1 MENEIQDFGIKK
13 VSLRMNFDAE
23 MDLIHSESEIY
34 PKTALLADIGGAT
47 GLFLG
52 LSVVGFIEKI
62 GVLAF
67 FIMKKCFLSGRR
79 NKIVVESKCI
89 ETSDIHFLWQTA
101 RLV

>member
-1 MENEIQDFGIKK
+1 MENEIKDFGIKK
-13 VSLRMNFDAE
+13 VSLRINFDAE
-23 MDLIHSESEIY
+23 MDLVHSESEIY

-52 LSVVGFIEKI
+52 LSVVSFLEKT

-67 FIMKKCFLSGRR
+67 FIMKKVFPSKR

-89 ETSDIHFLWQTA
+89 ETSDIMYM
-101 RLV
+101 